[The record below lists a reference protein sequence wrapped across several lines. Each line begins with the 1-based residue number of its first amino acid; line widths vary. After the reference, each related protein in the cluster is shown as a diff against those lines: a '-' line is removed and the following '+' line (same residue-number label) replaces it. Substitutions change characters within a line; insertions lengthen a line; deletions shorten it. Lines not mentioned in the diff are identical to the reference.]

1 MRVNLKK
8 IRDFVCKGCR
18 LYNGGSCI
26 RSFEEEFILGL
37 RVNMSSLS
45 DFEKDLI
52 LLGKISCHFQNTK
65 LTQSTKQK
73 TKTERQHQRTEH
85 YVNGTRVCREAFK
98 FLHCISQNKLT
109 ALLKHYK
116 EFGLTPRVKKSGG
129 RRRAEKRLLTH
140 EDICLPQR
148 PPDVNPPGLDAEQQD
163 YLFENICE
171 HTKDISCPKPATA
184 AERRDTTDMTD
195 NTNQAP
201 AAQPKKRERNSSL
214 DQQDAELP
222 QIKEEEVCSSQ
233 DGEQLVVKQETDD
246 IIVCTGEER
255 LKLLDNTW
263 KPEIN
268 LRSTS
273 HNNMTVR
280 RRFLQASRSATR
292 RGTQV

>member
-1 MRVNLKK
+1 
-8 IRDFVCKGCR
+8 
-18 LYNGGSCI
+18 
-26 RSFEEEFILGL
+26 
-37 RVNMSSLS
+37 MSSLS

-195 NTNQAP
+195 NTNQALLRS
-201 AAQPKKRERNSSL
+201 QRKGREHERNSSL

-246 IIVCTGEER
+246 IIVWTGEER
-255 LKLLDNTW
+255 LKLLDNIW

-268 LRSTS
+268 LRS
-273 HNNMTVR
+273 VG
-280 RRFLQASRSATR
+280 Q
-292 RGTQV
+292 QVCNQERKLKYDQEDPEPPQIKEEQEEPAPVIY